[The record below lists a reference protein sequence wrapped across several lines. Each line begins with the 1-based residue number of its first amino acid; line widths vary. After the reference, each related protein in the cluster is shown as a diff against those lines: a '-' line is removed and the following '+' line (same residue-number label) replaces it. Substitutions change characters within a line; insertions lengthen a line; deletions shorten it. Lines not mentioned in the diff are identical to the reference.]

1 MMKTLPGKRYEP
13 ETTALERQALCRLLK
28 TAAISGPHL
37 EIGTAAGATLAEMI
51 SSYSE
56 PDRPKFVVVDTFEY
70 FENQLEAVKEN
81 LAKVGADPET
91 VEFRK
96 GYSDELFRLASAN
109 GDSFGFIFIDGNHKM
124 DFVTRDLRWTR
135 LLQEGGWLCLH
146 DYSPVH
152 PGVMLAVDRFLR
164 RNKNYVKVDQC
175 DSLMIIKK
183 DGPSDRNE
191 IDQFDILHATC
202 LSALLHWK
210 RLIRKRLGMQK
221 FDQPV

>member
-109 GDSFGFIFIDGNHKM
+109 GDSFGFIFIDGNHKNGFCDPRSTLDPPASGGRM
-124 DFVTRDLRWTR
+124 AMSSR
-135 LLQEGGWLCLH
+135 LQSR
-146 DYSPVH
+146 SP
-152 PGVMLAVDRFLR
+152 GRYAR
-164 RNKNYVKVDQC
+164 R
-175 DSLMIIKK
+175 
-183 DGPSDRNE
+183 
-191 IDQFDILHATC
+191 
-202 LSALLHWK
+202 
-210 RLIRKRLGMQK
+210 
-221 FDQPV
+221 